1 MKNGKTLF
9 RCKNHIISL
18 SLYLPFLTGIRAK
31 QISPIE
37 KDKPC
42 IYYANHSSHLDG
54 LVIWSSLA
62 PIFAHLQCTL
72 LPVKQK
78 IGIKNRL
85 RRYLSR
91 RIFRCSFDPT
101 PRE

>member
-1 MKNGKTLF
+1 MNEKWQNSLSMQ
-9 RCKNHIISL
+9 NHIISL

-54 LVIWSSLA
+54 LVIWSSTC
-62 PIFAHLQCTL
+62 PHIRPFVH
-72 LPVKQK
+72 PVAAEDYWNKK
-78 IGIKNRL
+78 PFTSL
-85 RRYLSR
+85 SFSSYLSLQ
-91 RIFRCSFDPT
+91 F
-101 PRE
+101 